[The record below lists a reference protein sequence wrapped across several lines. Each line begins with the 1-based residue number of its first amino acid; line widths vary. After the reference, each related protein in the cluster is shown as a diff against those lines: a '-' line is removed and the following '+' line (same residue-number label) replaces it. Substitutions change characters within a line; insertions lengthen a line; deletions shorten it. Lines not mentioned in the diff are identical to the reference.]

1 MGFGTCEDK
10 KLLVEN
16 ELKQSEEKFRSLV
29 NNAADALFV
38 HDFNGKIMNVNKRA
52 CESLGYSRKELL
64 QKIVMDIEQ
73 DFDLKSAQEEWS
85 KIKPNESFNLLG
97 HHRRKDGSI
106 FPVEVRFAIVNLQGQ
121 KLFMGLVRD
130 ITKRLKMEN
139 SLKESEI
146 KYKTLFESNPDYT
159 LFLDTEG
166 KILDAN
172 VVALKSLGYKLE
184 DITGLLLSE
193 LGVFPEED
201 IKIHKERI
209 HQLLKGRNVE
219 PFLARLIDKDGK
231 IHWYQNHL
239 IPIRKEGNLIGCQ
252 TVSHDVTGKRV
263 AENELK
269 ESGKLLFDIID
280 FLPDATFAINSQ
292 GKVIAWNRAIE
303 TLTGFKAEDMMGK
316 GNYEYSLPVYGIRR
330 PILIDLVTHPDKN
343 IEKQYDFIEK
353 QGDGIL
359 VQTEA
364 PLNGINRS
372 LWGKGVPLYDGKGNI
387 NGTIEVIRDITER
400 KKAEK
405 K

>member
-1 MGFGTCEDK
+1 MGFGMCEDK

-52 CESLGYSRKELL
+52 CEILGYSRKELL
-64 QKIVMDIEQ
+64 QKTVMDIEQ

-85 KIKPNESFNLLG
+85 KIKPDESFNLLG

-252 TVSHDVTGKRV
+252 AVSHDVTGKRV

-292 GKVIAWNRAIE
+292 GKVIAWNRSIE

-372 LWGKGVPLYDGKGNI
+372 LWGKAVPLYDGKGNI
-387 NGTIEVIRDITER
+387 NGAIEVIRDITER